1 MFGFGKKKEKE
12 NPDRIAFRDE
22 FETMTKRLRTA
33 DEVVQIAVGHS
44 INMAFSMFRQTY
56 AAPQAFKQLATSEQ
70 FAYVSKLTDME
81 NRLRDEKG
89 DMAASLGFGL
99 FKMWVG
105 TLASNDNELE
115 RQFSDELAYFS
126 QKGNLPA

>member
-1 MFGFGKKKEKE
+1 MFGFGKKKE
-12 NPDRIAFRDE
+12 NPDRAAFRDE
-22 FETMTKRLRTA
+22 FETMTTRLRAA
-33 DEVVQIAVGHS
+33 DDGVQIAVGHS
-44 INMAFSMFRQTY
+44 INMAFSLFRQTH
-56 AAPQAFKQLATSEQ
+56 ATPQAFKRLPTTEQ
-70 FAYVSKLTDME
+70 FAYIGKLTDME

-89 DMAASLGFGL
+89 DVAASLGFGL

-126 QKGNLPA
+126 KRGNLPA